1 MTNDDDDGDGGD
13 DDAAAAKAARKAEE
27 SARRRKARR
36 RSTGSTA
43 FGRAGDEDGRN
54 HDGIPSAG
62 AAAGREV
69 LAAAE
74 ENGESMAIGGRKVVA
89 DRWIP
94 CATHDVLST
103 LE

>member
-1 MTNDDDDGDGGD
+1 MTNDDDGDGGD

-36 RSTGSTA
+36 RRMNTGSTA
-43 FGRAGDEDGRN
+43 FGRAGDEDVEITIVPVQRQ
-54 HDGIPSAG
+54 
-62 AAAGREV
+62 REGSV
-69 LAAAE
+69 SGGGGE

-94 CATHDVLST
+94 CATHDVL
-103 LE
+103 